1 MFETEIDE
9 GGSFLSFALQQVGVY
24 IASVIWAL
32 ITGEIPRAMS
42 GASTGNAIEALF
54 IFTLSFVPA
63 TLFGSLVQG
72 SVPRV
77 ASSGRWVWL
86 LPSFLA
92 LALLLSSFPS
102 GRFMREIE
110 GLLYPEH
117 QGEA

>member
-1 MFETEIDE
+1 
-9 GGSFLSFALQQVGVY
+9 
-24 IASVIWAL
+24 
-32 ITGEIPRAMS
+32 
-42 GASTGNAIEALF
+42 
-54 IFTLSFVPA
+54 
-63 TLFGSLVQG
+63 
-72 SVPRV
+72 VPRV